1 MCKKRR
7 TPLVWNRWH
16 SRLTPKLDGLAGR
29 DDGRVF
35 ATRGNGEVGYEISSA
50 FEKGVVPIGGRG
62 QGVGEIVVV
71 KSYFE
76 EKMAEFFEHPRNMV
90 VGIISSDTL
99 NENAGIALND
109 RMVHFVPYSQVVSTT
124 VDGRQLVEDTPRLVR
139 DLLRDVD
146 YPTDGVVADVT
157 DERLK
162 ERMGATAHHY
172 RWQIALKTKGETA
185 ETTVDRRSMAGRA
198 HR

>member
-1 MCKKRR
+1 LERFVARVQKEADA
-7 TPLVWNRWH
+7 LGLESVAF
-16 SRLTPKLDGLAGR
+16 RLTPKLDGLAGR

-76 EKMAEFFEHPRNMV
+76 EQMADFFEHPRNMV

-99 NENAGIALND
+99 NENAGTALND
-109 RMVHFVPYSQVVSTT
+109 RMVHFVPYSQVNVRQPST
-124 VDGRQLVEDTPRLVR
+124 DASWWKTPRAWSGICWPMWTTP
-139 DLLRDVD
+139 
-146 YPTDGVVADVT
+146 PTAWWP
-157 DERLK
+157 K
-162 ERMGATAHHY
+162 SRMSG
-172 RWQIALKTKGETA
+172 
-185 ETTVDRRSMAGRA
+185 
-198 HR
+198 